1 MTRMGKR
8 NHTMLVAIDT
18 STEIASLA
26 LVRENV
32 LVAEQTWRT
41 ARNHT
46 VELLPALQ
54 NLLKLAKAE
63 TKDLT
68 GVIVAKGPGSFNGL
82 RVGISAAKGIA
93 YSLSIPIVAV
103 NSLEV
108 EAYQFAETGL
118 PICPIFS
125 AGRQEIATALFQQ
138 RDGKWQQLKSG
149 DIMTVEKLCN
159 DIHEKTLFC
168 GEYAGFVAPQLKSLL
183 NEKAVMVL
191 PLSDLR
197 RAGYLAALGAKKL
210 AAGEVDDVA
219 TLQALYLRRPPIGE
233 KKK

>member
-1 MTRMGKR
+1 
-8 NHTMLVAIDT
+8 MLVAIDT

-26 LVRENV
+26 LVRDNV

-54 NLLKLAKAE
+54 GLLKLAKAE
-63 TKDLT
+63 TRDLT

-93 YSLSIPIVAV
+93 YSLSIPIIAV
-103 NSLEV
+103 DSLEV
-108 EAYQFAETGL
+108 EAYQFADTGL
-118 PICPIFS
+118 PVCPIFS
-125 AGRQEIATALFQQ
+125 AGRQEIATALFKKNG
-138 RDGKWQQLKSG
+138 DKWQQLKPDG
-149 DIMTVEKLCN
+149 ITTVEVLCA
-159 DIHEKTLFC
+159 ETKEATLFC
-168 GEYAGFVAPQLKSLL
+168 GEYAGIVAPQLKSLL
-183 NEKAVMVL
+183 NEKAIIAS
-191 PLSDLR
+191 PLTDIR
-197 RAGYLAALGAKKL
+197 RAGYLAELGAVKL
-210 AAGEVDDVA
+210 ANGETDEVA

>member
-1 MTRMGKR
+1 
-8 NHTMLVAIDT
+8 MLVAIDT

-54 NLLKLAKAE
+54 TLLKLAKAE
-63 TKDLT
+63 SKDLT

-93 YSLSIPIVAV
+93 YSLGIPIVAV
-103 NSLEV
+103 DSLEV
-108 EAYQFAETGL
+108 EAYQFADTGL

-125 AGRQEIATALFQQ
+125 AGRQEIATALFQKSG
-138 RDGKWQQLKSG
+138 DMWQQLKPDG
-149 DIMTVEKLCN
+149 ITTVELLCG
-159 DIHEKTLFC
+159 ETKETTLFC
-168 GEYAGFVAPQLKSLL
+168 GEYVGTIAKQLKSLL
-183 NEKAVMVL
+183 KEKAAIASQL
-191 PLSDLR
+191 TDIR
-197 RAGYLAALGAKKL
+197 RAGYLAELGTKKL
-210 AAGEVDDVA
+210 VAGETDDAA

-233 KKK
+233 KKQK